1 MLFMLHCIIEPE
13 HRDENRKR
21 LRDMMIGEP
30 NDIKV
35 LKKRLTAIDAQLDA
49 Q

>member
-21 LRDMMIGEP
+21 LREVMIGEP
-30 NDIKV
+30 SDI
-35 LKKRLTAIDAQLDA
+35 
-49 Q
+49 